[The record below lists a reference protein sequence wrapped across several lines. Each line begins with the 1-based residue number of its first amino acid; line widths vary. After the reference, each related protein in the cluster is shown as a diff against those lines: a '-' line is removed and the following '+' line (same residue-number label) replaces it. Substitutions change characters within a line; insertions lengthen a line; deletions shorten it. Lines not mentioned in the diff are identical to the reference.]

1 MCCECM
7 CVCDN
12 RFVNISFL
20 KHMSEQS
27 LPATMDQTYIH
38 KMQYMSLNGSGA
50 TSTTDESPYGRI
62 MGKNEPGYVQKQ
74 RSMGAIESFAVE
86 GTVPVPQ
93 KPSATDYKIYERN
106 NIIAASKF
114 ATPKQVE
121 SIASQQQ
128 PSQPQQPQVK
138 STAPGYNGADIYVQC
153 AKPQMRGPPSPT
165 QSLSGSSQH
174 SNSPRASIAAQS
186 FGEYAVLKNQPVY
199 ENIDYYGN
207 RNVPAYYHQM
217 PGRNAVE
224 TGSYESSFRKAQP
237 QVPSGNKMP
246 TNKDVESSPVYENL
260 QELSHKSGGAQPGPQ
275 VAMPAPQSVQAPP
288 PYSTKTPFPYQ
299 QNAVQQMSQSPTRS
313 HYTIMQT
320 KAASPATKPYF
331 HTSPAHQAAPPMS
344 PSSRTFTQQQLEEIN
359 GSDYVCMT
367 GNVSH
372 TLLTNTPIQT
382 SLSTSYAHGAMSG
395 IAGVPKSPP
404 KEVPKAVMP
413 PKSPSPTPSTAS
425 NASGK
430 MKGMSG
436 KTLLP
441 YNVTPPRPR
450 GPTEAERKI
459 EEMTR
464 QLEEEMEKQEEE
476 GEYFGE
482 SQVLSSVAHLRYCFL
497 YDITFS
503 IHRVH
508 WLLIHISLICT
519 AYESIVQHFIFQY
532 TVKPPR
538 NEHLL

>member
-1 MCCECM
+1 MCLLWNIICGSGGACALWVY
-7 CVCDN
+7 VCDN
-12 RFVNISFL
+12 RFVIISFL
-20 KHMSEQS
+20 KHMSEKS

-38 KMQYMSLNGSGA
+38 KMQYMSLNGSAA

-93 KPSATDYKIYERN
+93 KPTATDYKIYERN

-128 PSQPQQPQVK
+128 QPSQQQQVK
-138 STAPGYNGADIYVQC
+138 SAAPGYNGADIYVQC

-174 SNSPRASIAAQS
+174 SNSPRASIVAAS

-207 RNVPAYYHQM
+207 RNVPAYYHQI
-217 PGRNAVE
+217 PARNPVE

-237 QVPSGNKMP
+237 QVPAGNKMS

-275 VAMPAPQSVQAPP
+275 VAMPVHTGAQPPP
-288 PYSTKTPFPYQ
+288 PYSTKTPFQSPYQ
-299 QNAVQQMSQSPTRS
+299 QNAVQHLSQSPTRS
-313 HYTIMQT
+313 HYTIMQS
-320 KAASPATKPYF
+320 KAASPATKPYY

-359 GSDYVCMT
+359 PCA
-367 GNVSH
+367 N
-372 TLLTNTPIQT
+372 LF
-382 SLSTSYAHGAMSG
+382 LS
-395 IAGVPKSPP
+395 
-404 KEVPKAVMP
+404 
-413 PKSPSPTPSTAS
+413 
-425 NASGK
+425 
-430 MKGMSG
+430 
-436 KTLLP
+436 
-441 YNVTPPRPR
+441 
-450 GPTEAERKI
+450 
-459 EEMTR
+459 
-464 QLEEEMEKQEEE
+464 
-476 GEYFGE
+476 
-482 SQVLSSVAHLRYCFL
+482 
-497 YDITFS
+497 
-503 IHRVH
+503 
-508 WLLIHISLICT
+508 
-519 AYESIVQHFIFQY
+519 
-532 TVKPPR
+532 
-538 NEHLL
+538 